1 MRVLASIL
9 TAAVMA
15 VAIAGCSKSTTEQT
29 APSSTM
35 APQAAATT
43 AMMPKSTGKM
53 TGGKMTTGTS
63 MTKLPMY
70 PGAKEEASG
79 SSGMMGTGS
88 AAGSVLSTADSFDK
102 VYKWYQG
109 HMPAGSEKSHASVG
123 GTESAVFIIGMASK
137 TQQSV
142 TISRTPA
149 SGGKT
154 MITLAKVTK

>member
-29 APSSTM
+29 APATTM

-43 AMMPKSTGKM
+43 AMMPKTNQKM
-53 TGGKMTTGTS
+53 AAMS
-63 MTKLPMY
+63 SETKLPMY
-70 PGAKEEASG
+70 PGAKTEAAG

-88 AAGSVLSTADSFDK
+88 AAGSVMSTADSFDK
-102 VYKWYQG
+102 VYKWYQS
-109 HMPAGSEKSHASVG
+109 HMPVGSEKSHASVG
-123 GTESAVFIIGMASK
+123 GTETAVFLIGAAGK

-149 SGGKT
+149 TSGKT